1 MKYLLITALFSV
13 MTLTFSSCKTAKAND
28 STHVENENLRVKGK
42 IIHIENGK
50 DGYMATLLTTDNKE
64 YIATI
69 SIVNLNKRGQK
80 YKKYDV
86 GETISIEGPF
96 WKDDSG
102 KTYITAY
109 KLQ

>member
-1 MKYLLITALFSV
+1 MKYLFITALFSA
-13 MTLTFSSCKTAKAND
+13 TALTYSSCKTVKAND
-28 STHVENENLRVKGK
+28 VAQIENENLRVNGK

-50 DGYMATLLTTDNKE
+50 DGYMATLLTNDNKE
-64 YIATI
+64 YTATVSIA
-69 SIVNLNKRGQK
+69 NLNKRGQN

-86 GETISIEGPF
+86 GETITVEGPF

>member
-1 MKYLLITALFSV
+1 MKYLFITAFFSV

-28 STHVENENLRVKGK
+28 VARIENENLRVNGK

-69 SIVNLNKRGQK
+69 SIQNLNKRGQK
-80 YKKYDV
+80 YNKYDV
-86 GETISIEGPF
+86 GDTITVEGPF